1 MIVGIW
7 PKFKFVHVN
16 LKAKRSFFFF
26 IKVCQVFAGGVVCGS
41 NFYIET
47 LEQTFA
53 QSTLE

>member
-26 IKVCQVFAGGVVCGS
+26 IKVCRVFAGGVVCGS
-41 NFYIET
+41 NFYIEI